1 MSAEYLT
8 KKYIEDNHIQNVS
21 ISSAGTTARPSK
33 PFSRTLERLALY
45 GCDASKHQQTKVS
58 AELLAQQDLIICM
71 AEHHRQTIR
80 ELWYDAILFNEIAYG
95 KSEDVLDDTE
105 YMNQYGPNIELDAY
119 AYMIVDY
126 LHEAIP
132 FVMKHIIKK

>member
-8 KKYIEDNHIQNVS
+8 KKYIEDNQIQNVS

-33 PFSRTLERLALY
+33 PFPRTLERLEFY
-45 GCDASKHQQTKVS
+45 GCDASQHKQTKVS
-58 AELLAQQDLIICM
+58 NELLAQQDLIICM
-71 AEHHRQTIR
+71 AEHHRQTVR
-80 ELWYDAILFNEIAYG
+80 ELWYDAVLFNEIAYG

-105 YMNQYGPNIELDAY
+105 YMNQHGPNIELDAY

-132 FVMKHIIKK
+132 SVVKNILK